1 MTRPR
6 RAASLVVAAAAFLS
20 ASFVAIRTWAATAPA
35 PEDLGMPSGRLAPCP
50 SSPNCVCS
58 EDPATRSFVEPIR
71 LAGPTDE
78 VQRRLKAALEALPR
92 TRVVAEEPGYL
103 RAECRS
109 RFLGFV
115 DDLELRVDRVAGVVH
130 VRSASRVGHSDLGVN
145 RARVERLRRALGSP
159 PVL

>member
-6 RAASLVVAAAAFLS
+6 RAAALVLGVAAFLS
-20 ASFVAIRTWAATAPA
+20 ASFLTVRIWAVTTPA

-58 EDPATRSFVEPIR
+58 EDPATRAFVEPIR
-71 LAGPTDE
+71 LAGPADE
-78 VQRRLKAALEALPR
+78 VRRRLKAALEALPR

-115 DDLELRVDRVAGVVH
+115 DDLELRVDRGAGVVH

-145 RARVERLRRALGSP
+145 RARVERLRRTLESP
-159 PVL
+159 SAG